1 GFRCTRHVS
10 LQRCHD
16 MASPS
21 RLSVDF
27 SIRRNRE
34 TSAGRASAKRATA
47 ARMFA
52 WLVRART
59 VGESR
64 RTVP

>member
-1 GFRCTRHVS
+1 
-10 LQRCHD
+10 